1 MLDLDRIRGDIEGT
15 FAAVFNPPAF
25 DAAASYVAGDR
36 VNVSGMVWRAVTPT
50 PGDAPVSPLWEV
62 EGEAVALL
70 YENVEGSIPANGAI
84 RLVTSWASTEAF
96 TIPSGRSGRWNRCSG
111 TLTCWALTP
120 INRGTSAGLRI
131 AARIRKA
138 FLLWSNGAIGTC
150 GAQVTMT
157 NPDGPR
163 SILPAAGA
171 TFHGHVLTC
180 SLTAIETITPA
191 LLV

>member
-1 MLDLDRIRGDIEGT
+1 MTMLDLDRIRGDIEST
-15 FAAVFNPPAF
+15 FADVFSPSAF
-25 DAAASYVAGDR
+25 DASRSYAPGER
-36 VNVSGMVWRAVTPT
+36 VNASGVVWRAV
-50 PGDAPVSPLWEV
+50 APVLGMAPVEPAWES

-70 YENVEGSIPANGAI
+70 YENVEGSIPPNGAI

-131 AARIRKA
+131 AMRIRKA

-180 SLTAIETITPA
+180 SLTAIESITS
-191 LLV
+191 